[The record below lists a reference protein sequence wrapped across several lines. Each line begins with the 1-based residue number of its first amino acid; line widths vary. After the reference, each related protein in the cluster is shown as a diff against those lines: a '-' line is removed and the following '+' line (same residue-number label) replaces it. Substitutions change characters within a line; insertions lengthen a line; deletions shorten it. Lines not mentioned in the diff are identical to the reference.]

1 MAEHASPKRIVKL
14 DNVRKNSIV
23 ITDLGEKL
31 KETVF
36 SQEFKKATQIIEGVL
51 EENRSTV
58 RKDDYPCREC
68 KSRDCRAC
76 RNRNHT
82 ACQDKRKPKHPT
94 EFRTAIPFI
103 GDRGTGKTSVMY
115 SVLMWLKK
123 YCGQNPDAAFN
134 LNEKFDSTRFITLD
148 MIDANTLKSTEDVME
163 IILSKMMTYL
173 EEFEPDHDFRELYRQ
188 MDELH
193 EAMLRID
200 SDRRQDPDS
209 YGLMALQ
216 KVADS
221 QQAINGFRD
230 LVAEFCRTISVCKYN
245 GNPCCLVVAL
255 DDIDMYQG
263 STSGMYNSQFALM
276 EYLYNYMRIPNMIV
290 LLTYNENILK
300 RSCNRHFNRIYFGKE
315 NREPVTPTEC
325 HDIEKLTGQFMSKMF
340 PQHQRIYLPNFRFID
355 SANRSNMYVNPI
367 LGEGSKK
374 EILDPF
380 TTEDEI
386 PVKEFMLRLISHKTG
401 VCFDAAGT
409 KEHFFEPRNLRSFG
423 ELFDVIYSM
432 EKIDEK
438 SEEPELVRSRN
449 RQTLLSYMYNQFALR
464 HLNAAEYER
473 FQKLA
478 VLPIERQHRT
488 MVDLIRER
496 RMEIDVDNFG
506 GLAETENYRWRYSY
520 GELLH
525 NIYFST
531 RIGKSDKNDETYFSK
546 DFMHCIFG
554 SHSVLLN
561 NIARD
566 DNSRKNI
573 LKVVG
578 SSVAGR
584 WANEMLPKVYHE
596 DYNNTARIG
605 SISLP
610 IRDYFGW
617 ELPKEISPIL
627 LAMGTDQ
634 EWKKANLENYL
645 IALIMM
651 GMFFTGYPADGLGI
665 YIDAAL
671 DEDKGSVLKMASDS
685 EDHICFNVMNF
696 VINSYNALPV
706 DSEKRKTFLN
716 NPGPE
721 QVYEGNPYIPY
732 ICAKLRKL
740 GENLGGKLTDD
751 WNKKIEDAT
760 KELRHIKE
768 MRNKEGIN
776 PLAEKTWDRTE
787 SLTKKNIER
796 AKAWKDVIAKVKK
809 TNKDGISVV
818 EFDPQRFKKEWDDA
832 VFSAV
837 KRVTD
842 SIQKWEENHKTQQFV
857 MPVQHFDMMYN
868 IVKRLANVSYYDIPK
883 EARVSRV
890 FEYYLHLYDNIE
902 QELKKQDDVYGTDR
916 SESFAAAFRDSVFLK
931 VLTAKPD
938 EEWHNAFIWETVTS
952 MVQSTI
958 PAQQD
963 RARAFRFDADLI
975 KW

>member
-14 DNVRKNSIV
+14 ENVRQNNIV

-36 SQEFKKATQIIEGVL
+36 SQEFQKAIQIIEGVL
-51 EENRSTV
+51 EKNRSTV
-58 RKDDYPCREC
+58 RKDDYPCQEC

-76 RNRNHT
+76 RNRNYT

-94 EFRTAIPFI
+94 EFQTAIPFI

-134 LNEKFDSTRFITLD
+134 LNEKFDSTRFITFDL
-148 MIDANTLKSTEDVME
+148 IDANTLKSTEDVME

-193 EAMLRID
+193 EAMLRIG
-200 SDRRQDPDS
+200 SNWRQDPDS

-221 QQAINGFRD
+221 QQAINSFRA
-230 LVAEFCRTISVCKYN
+230 LVAEFCRTISVFKYN

-315 NREPVTPTEC
+315 DREPVTPTEC
-325 HDIEKLTGQFMSKMF
+325 HDIEELTGQFMSKLF

-355 SANRSNMYVNPI
+355 SANRSNMYVKPI
-367 LGEGSKK
+367 LNVNSK
-374 EILDPF
+374 EELLAPF
-380 TTEDEI
+380 TTKDEI
-386 PVKEFMLRLISHKTG
+386 PVKDFMLRLIAHRTG
-401 VCFDAAGT
+401 VCFDTAGT

-423 ELFDVIYSM
+423 ELFDVVYSM
-432 EKIDEK
+432 EKIEK
-438 SEEPELVRSRN
+438 KTKNPAMVRSRN

-464 HLNAAEYER
+464 HLNAAEYEC

-488 MVDLIRER
+488 MVDLIRDR
-496 RMEIDVDNFG
+496 REGIAVGNFG

-525 NIYFST
+525 NLYFST
-531 RIGKSDKNDETYFSK
+531 RIGKSTQNNETYFSK
-546 DFMHCIFG
+546 DFMHCILG

-561 NIARD
+561 NIAQD
-566 DNSRKNI
+566 ENSRKNI

-584 WANEMLPKVYHE
+584 WANEMLPKVYHA
-596 DYNNTARIG
+596 DYNTPVKAG

-617 ELPKEISPIL
+617 GLPKEISPIL

-634 EWKKANLENYL
+634 KWKKEKLENCFV
-645 IALIMM
+645 ALIIM
-651 GMFFTGYPADGLGI
+651 GMFFTGYPSDGLGI
-665 YIDAAL
+665 YVDAAQDDL
-671 DEDKGSVLKMASDS
+671 DDPVFKLVSDS

-696 VINSYNALPV
+696 VINSYNALPMN
-706 DSEKRKTFLN
+706 SEKRERFLN
-716 NPGPE
+716 NPGGE
-721 QVYEGNPYIPY
+721 EMFDGDPYIPY

-740 GENLGGKLTDD
+740 GEDLSEKLIDD
-751 WNKKIEDAT
+751 WYKKYEDAQYLLNIVQSKQ
-760 KELRHIKE
+760 KEKPFS
-768 MRNKEGIN
+768 MT
-776 PLAEKTWDRTE
+776 TWDRAE
-787 SLTKKNIER
+787 SVLKRSIER
-796 AKAWKDVIAKVKK
+796 AEAWINVIAIARESNQGGTVA
-809 TNKDGISVV
+809 T
-818 EFDPQRFKKEWDDA
+818 FDPERFRTEWNDA
-832 VFSAV
+832 VASAV
-837 KRVTD
+837 KRVAED
-842 SIQKWEENHKTQQFV
+842 IQQWEDTYKTQQFV

-883 EARVSRV
+883 EAPVSRV
-890 FEYYLHLYDNIE
+890 FDYYLHLYENIE
-902 QELKKQDDVYGTDR
+902 QELKKQDDVYGVDR
-916 SESFAAAFRDSVFLK
+916 SESLVAAFCDSVFFK
-931 VLTAKPD
+931 VMTAKPG
-938 EEWHNAFIWETVTS
+938 EEWHNAFIQETVES
-952 MVQSTI
+952 MIQSTI
-958 PAQQD
+958 SAQKD
-963 RARAFRFDADLI
+963 RKNASSFDPSLM